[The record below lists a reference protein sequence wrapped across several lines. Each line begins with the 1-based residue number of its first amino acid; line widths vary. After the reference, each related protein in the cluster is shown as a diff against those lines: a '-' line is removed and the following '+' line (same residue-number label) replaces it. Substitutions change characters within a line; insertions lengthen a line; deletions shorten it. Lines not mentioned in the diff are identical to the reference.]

1 MAVEWMVGVM
11 GLPADPH
18 RRLTM
23 IVAYVITG
31 VWSLSFLYDLFGPAE
46 YEPNV
51 ALTPLM
57 LTVATFTFG
66 GGLLGKRKNGA
77 GDE

>member
-1 MAVEWMVGVM
+1 M
-11 GLPADPH
+11 GLMGLLPTGADPH
-18 RRLTM
+18 SRLTM
-23 IVAYVITG
+23 TVAYAITA
-31 VWSLSFLYDLFGPAE
+31 VWSLSFLYDLFGPHE

-66 GGLLGKRKNGA
+66 GGLLGKHKNGA
-77 GDE
+77 GNE